1 MGSRTFTIM
10 AVVFVALG
18 AAYWWFNMGPG
29 KPQSAARSFS
39 VQDAW
44 PNAVRIVQPTLRDA
58 SYALERRGVNRA
70 VANVAVIAGVFLAGF
85 VFAWFVLRVV
95 GGLFTGAGAIAGVF
109 QIVVL
114 PLWQIGLTLVSAAQ
128 TVEWLQQHGMLGG
141 GGGAT
146 PAFVGY
152 AIVSLVMLYGLSKVR
167 AIRR

>member
-1 MGSRTFTIM
+1 MGGRTFTMM
-10 AVVFVALG
+10 ALIFVALG

-29 KPQSAARSFS
+29 NPQASARSFS

-44 PNAVRIVQPTLRDA
+44 PVAVRVVQPTLRSA
-58 SYALERRGVNRA
+58 SYALERAGVPRGIS
-70 VANVAVIAGVFLAGF
+70 NVAVIAVVFLAGF
-85 VFAWFVLRVV
+85 VFAWAVLRFVEAYFAGPSAVGSLFQVV
-95 GGLFTGAGAIAGVF
+95 IA
-109 QIVVL
+109 

-141 GGGAT
+141 GGAT

-167 AIRR
+167 TARA